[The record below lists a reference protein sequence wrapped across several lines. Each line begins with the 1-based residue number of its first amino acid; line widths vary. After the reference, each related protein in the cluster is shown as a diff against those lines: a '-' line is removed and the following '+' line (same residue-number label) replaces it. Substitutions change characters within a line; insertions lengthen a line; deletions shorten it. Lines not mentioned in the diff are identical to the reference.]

1 LCLVETWD
9 IFSFI
14 GVFFMC
20 TEAMGRSQTTVEG
33 EFEIGTQYHFYM
45 ETHVTACVPTE
56 DGMDVY
62 CSTQDGDAV
71 QGIIAGCLN
80 LKKSQ
85 LVFAVIAI

>member
-1 LCLVETWD
+1 
-9 IFSFI
+9 
-14 GVFFMC
+14 MC
-20 TEAMGRSQTTVEG
+20 AEAMGRSQTIVEG

-85 LVFAVIAI
+85 LVFAVIDI